1 MVDDY
6 HGSADRMAYGI
17 SVAVLHKWMD
27 DIDGYGKSAS
37 PCPSDIK
44 LWLQGALIL
53 AVYKRS
59 RHTRMPKSDTRDRVF
74 HQ

>member
-1 MVDDY
+1 MV
-6 HGSADRMAYGI
+6 SADRMAYLI
-17 SVAVLHKWMD
+17 TVAVLHKWVD

-37 PCPSDIK
+37 PCPSDTQ

-53 AVYKRS
+53 EMYKRS
-59 RHTRMPKSDTRDRVF
+59 RHTSMPESDMMGRVF